1 MSKLKSNFIYNAVYQ
16 VLVLIIPFVTMPYIS
31 RTIGVAGVGTYSFTY
46 SIVCYFMMFAL
57 LGMNNYGNREVA
69 KNKSN
74 REKLDKTFS
83 SIYFFQIITTIIVF
97 LVYLIYIFLFYK
109 QYFMINCIQSL
120 YILSVA
126 FDINWFFC
134 GLQEFKITITRSGII
149 RIVTLLLIFMFVKR
163 PSDLWKYI
171 AILSSM
177 TLLNQLVLWPF
188 LKGKVRFVKVNF
200 REIKRHIKPTFIL
213 FIPVLAVSMYKIMD
227 KIMIGGITSI
237 SEVAYYENAEKMINV
252 VMQIVLALGTVT
264 LPEMTHLFNTQK
276 LNEYNRILYKS
287 MSIVSFIVFPA
298 IFGLLAT
305 SKDLVSVYLGN
316 DFLNTYKVLNI
327 LSLSLIFTS
336 LASIIR
342 MQLLIPQ
349 HRDKEY
355 TISVVCGAA
364 INFVLNILLI
374 SKFRSSG
381 AAIATL
387 ISEFFVFTLQ
397 YYYSRKDIQIKKV
410 LKESS
415 YFFIVSII
423 MYIIVMIIGMF
434 ISNIITKL
442 IVQITVGSA
451 IYFLMNI
458 SFIKENIN
466 FFNRRKKYEKKD

>member
-1 MSKLKSNFIYNAVYQ
+1 MSKLKSNFIYNAIYQ

-57 LGMNNYGNREVA
+57 LGMNSYGNREVA

-109 QYFMINCIQSL
+109 QYFVINCIQSL

-264 LPEMTHLFNTQK
+264 LPEMTHLFHTQK

-374 SKFRSSG
+374 AKFRSSG

-434 ISNIITKL
+434 ISNIITRL
-442 IVQITVGSA
+442 IAQITVGSA

-466 FFNRRKKYEKKD
+466 FLNRRKKYEKKD